1 MRLKHLH
8 YGWRMVIMSACI
20 TAIQALAM
28 YTFGVFLK
36 PLTAEFNW
44 ERGALSG
51 ALSVSILLF
60 GLFSILSGRLSDKY
74 GPRILVTVGGLL
86 VGIGFLLMSR
96 ISSLWQVYLIWGLFM
111 GIGSSC
117 CFVPIASTIPR
128 WFTKKRGIAIGITGA
143 GVGLGGIISPLL
155 AQWLI
160 STYHWRQSYLILGL
174 ITFIVVIP
182 LAQFMKHSP
191 QRVGL
196 KPYGEDETIKD
207 EHSLITGGTGG
218 LSITQAIKTSR
229 FWVWG
234 LVLSGFFFSSQA
246 TKVHIVPHAIDIG
259 ISPIIAASI
268 VSIIAGCSVIGQLSV
283 GSISDRIGGRL
294 LLIAGLFLATLAL
307 LWLLFAREIW
317 MLYVFAVMLGLAFGG
332 IVVLQIVITSELFG
346 LSSLGMI
353 LGGLTLFV
361 TIGEALGAPL
371 AGSIFDITGSYSL
384 AFLISVIISALAII
398 LSLML
403 LKTKAWRSGAFW
415 LLCGALTDDDVDKAL
430 EYADRVMAKL

>member
-1 MRLKHLH
+1 
-8 YGWRMVIMSACI
+8 MSACI
-20 TAIQALAM
+20 MAIQALAT

-51 ALSVSILLF
+51 AYSVSVLLF

-117 CFVPIASTIPR
+117 SFLPFASTIPR

-268 VSIIAGCSVIGQLSV
+268 VSIIAGCGVIGQLSV

-307 LWLLFAREIW
+307 VWLLFAREIW
-317 MLYVFAVMLGLAFGG
+317 AFYVFAVMLGLAFGG

-353 LGGLTLFV
+353 LGGLTLFI

-403 LKTKAWRSGAFW
+403 LKAKGWRG
-415 LLCGALTDDDVDKAL
+415 GD
-430 EYADRVMAKL
+430 